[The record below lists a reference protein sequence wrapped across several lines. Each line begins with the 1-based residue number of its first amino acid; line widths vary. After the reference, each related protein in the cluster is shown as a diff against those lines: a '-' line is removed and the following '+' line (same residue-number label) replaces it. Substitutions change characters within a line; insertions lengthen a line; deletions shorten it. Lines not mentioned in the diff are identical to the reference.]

1 MMACLSGT
9 LTRKGRNRQGSQSLY
24 IIALLSY
31 STSVKLNYS
40 YSIRVWGE

>member
-31 STSVKLNYS
+31 STGATTGLSD
-40 YSIRVWGE
+40 G